1 MLNMTINDWKNRIDK
16 QFEAGLFDDVSNT
29 KEITNF
35 EYCIIPEVLDKQ
47 LGLVEAPYEEEVTE
61 RNYIIE
67 RSIEEVNYLQQNK
80 DSRKAAFVN
89 DYDGED
95 NHCISYF
102 HHYIRDD
109 KHCMNVYV
117 RSMNYDTNFVFD
129 NQTFCLAYW
138 AAHNLLTTSY
148 RLELSV
154 YSYIRVFVFS
164 LHKFKEDQ

>member
-1 MLNMTINDWKNRIDK
+1 MLNMTINDWKKRIDK
-16 QFEAGLFDDVSNT
+16 QFEAGLFDEVSDT
-29 KEITNF
+29 YELTNF
-35 EYCIIPEVLDKQ
+35 EYCLTPENLTSEE
-47 LGLVEAPYEEEVTE
+47 LVEAPNREED
-61 RNYIIE
+61 IE
-67 RSIEEVNYLQQNK
+67 RDFVIKGSVWATEPLLEDVN
-80 DSRKAAFVN
+80 SRRAAYVN
-89 DYDGED
+89 DYDGHD

-102 HHYIRDD
+102 HHYIRDY